1 MSRIAELKRKKNDR
15 GLQSLGTIM
24 NKGMD
29 VTDER
34 IQTNIHKIKQ
44 LNAYTKKISN
54 GIETKIIFTMK
65 K

>member
-1 MSRIAELKRKKNDR
+1 
-15 GLQSLGTIM
+15 M

-34 IQTNIHKIKQ
+34 IQTNIDKIKQ

-54 GIETKIIFTMK
+54 GSETKIIFTMK
-65 K
+65 KWKLSKKWKFRVF